1 MKELYISSHPY
12 AIHLQDV
19 LDAQTVYIQHM
30 TATELRKAL
39 EAIEFIDCTITD
51 CLLILLDK
59 AGLLYHT
66 DPNGNL
72 CVYTEHGE
80 LLELTPEFIFV
91 ENENIDDED
100 DDNAIYS
107 FEWM

>member
-1 MKELYISSHPY
+1 MKELYISSHPC

-19 LDAQTVYIQHM
+19 LNAQTVYIQHM
-30 TATELRKAL
+30 TASELRKSL

-51 CLLILLDK
+51 CLLIILDK

-66 DPNGNL
+66 EPNGNL
-72 CVYTEHGE
+72 CVYTEFGE

-91 ENENIDDED
+91 ENENLDDED

>member
-1 MKELYISSHPY
+1 MKELFISSIPCS
-12 AIHLQDV
+12 ITLNDV
-19 LDAQTVYIQHM
+19 LSADSVYFQHM
-30 TATELRKAL
+30 TASELKACL
-39 EAIEFIDCTITD
+39 EAIDFIDCTITD

-66 DPNGNL
+66 DPNSNL
-72 CVYTEHGE
+72 CVYTEYGE

-91 ENENIDDED
+91 NDED

>member
-1 MKELYISSHPY
+1 MKELFISSHPC

-19 LDAQTVYIQHM
+19 LNAQTVYIQHM
-30 TATELRKAL
+30 TASELRKSL

-59 AGLLYHT
+59 AGLIYHT
-66 DPNGNL
+66 EPNGNL

-80 LLELTPEFIFV
+80 LLELTPDFIFV
-91 ENENIDDED
+91 ENENLDDED